1 MGRTLKWSKTSFD
14 GLHSRGRRRAGGPS
28 PTRKRLAEEQ
38 TPRCQRPPAPR
49 PRGVPGG
56 GRRGRRARPL
66 AAGRARHRL
75 RQRRQPAYRRGAG
88 RRPQVH
94 RVAFGWRT
102 DHRRVDRAGA
112 PLKAVGSEVDE
123 FEATL
128 PFKLDPFQREAIDKL
143 DAGVGGVLVSAPTS
157 SGKTVVA
164 EYAIFRAL
172 REATKVIYTTPLKA
186 LSNQKYHDF
195 VREYGERTVG
205 LVTGE
210 NTIND
215 EAPVVVMTTEILR
228 NLIYDF
234 PRGSVWEEIVIQAPR
249 SIKLVGLS
257 ATIGNYREIAEWM
270 AENRGGMET
279 VFHDVRPVELKMW
292 LSINNRFLTLFKEGG
307 GIDQRTWSKA
317 AEEEEASYR
326 VGRFSRLPSNDL
338 LKVIEELRRLDI
350 LPSIYFIFSR
360 RGCREALQRCSYH
373 ELDLTTA
380 EEKEAID
387 RVAAQRL
394 QGLKDHDE
402 EALFR
407 RMVDSRLLR
416 RGLAEH
422 HAGLLPYHKEMV
434 EELFQRGLIKVVFAT
449 ETLSLGI
456 NMPARGVVVSSFTK
470 FDGVSFSNLTTGE
483 LTQLMGR
490 AGRRGIDVIGHGV
503 ILKESDVEI
512 GTIYEVAMGP
522 TLVVESKFLPSYNMA
537 LNLLRVYTPQEAEA
551 LMQRSFGQFQKRLA
565 AEQTKE
571 RLANV
576 RDQLADIRK
585 LWDDREVSIEDVAQY
600 FKLEDR
606 RRAIRIELRRLRREA
621 GAERRGRRGRNTRAM
636 GPTGRIVQRLEVEA
650 KALLERQ
657 RKLKLVRSPRFGE
670 LLQRYGEIRAQQ
682 QELDRGQRE
691 STGQMDEYPR
701 KLRRLAKILAEAG
714 FLKDDKP
721 TDKGLFAARVYGE
734 NTILVAEAVSLG
746 WFEGLTPEELCAVIV
761 MLAAEDRERRG
772 DRRQERSPRRYPTPA
787 IAQTARLVR
796 SLYFRFADMERELD
810 EPNLRQPSHDYI
822 DFAYRWSS
830 GEALDKIPLPAN
842 VDIGDAIKAMKSL
855 YSLLRQL
862 EFALRQARSP
872 LLAVVSRAVAQME
885 RDVIKRT

>member
-1 MGRTLKWSKTSFD
+1 
-14 GLHSRGRRRAGGPS
+14 
-28 PTRKRLAEEQ
+28 
-38 TPRCQRPPAPR
+38 
-49 PRGVPGG
+49 
-56 GRRGRRARPL
+56 
-66 AAGRARHRL
+66 
-75 RQRRQPAYRRGAG
+75 
-88 RRPQVH
+88 
-94 RVAFGWRT
+94 
-102 DHRRVDRAGA
+102 
-112 PLKAVGSEVDE
+112 LKAVEPQVDD

-128 PFKLDPFQREAIDKL
+128 AFKLDPFQREAIDKL
-143 DAGVGGVLVSAPTS
+143 DTGVGGVLVSAPTS

-172 REATKVIYTTPLKA
+172 REGTKVIYTTPLKA

-195 VREYGERTVG
+195 VREYGEQKVG

-228 NLIYDF
+228 NLIYEDPKRLDAVDYVVLDEVHYIDDF

-279 VFHDVRPVELKMW
+279 VFHNVRPVELKMW
-292 LSINNRFLTLFKEGG
+292 LSIHNRFLTLFKEDG

-326 VGRFSRLPSNDL
+326 VGRFTRLPSNDL

-373 ELDLTTA
+373 DLDLTTA

-387 RVAAQRL
+387 RVAAERL
-394 QGLKDHDE
+394 LGLKDRDE
-402 EALFR
+402 ESLFR

-537 LNLLRVYTPQEAEA
+537 LNLLRVYTPEEAEG
-551 LMQRSFGQFQKRLA
+551 LMERSFGQFQKRLA
-565 AEQTKE
+565 VDRTRE

-576 RDQLADIRK
+576 RARLDDIRRM
-585 LWDDREVSIEDVAQY
+585 WDDADVSIEDVAQY
-600 FKLEDR
+600 YKLEDR
-606 RRAIRIELRRLRREA
+606 RRAIRIELKRLRRDA
-621 GAERRGRRGRNTRAM
+621 GSERRNRRGRHTRAQ
-636 GPTGRIVQRLEVEA
+636 GPTSRVVQKLEVEA
-650 KALLERQ
+650 KGLLDRQ
-657 RKLKLVRSPRFGE
+657 KKLKVVRSPRFGDH
-670 LLQRYGEIRAQQ
+670 LQSYGEIRALQR
-682 QELDRGQRE
+682 ELDAGERE
-691 STGQMDEYPR
+691 ATGQMDEYAR
-701 KLRRLAKILAEAG
+701 KLRRLCRILAETG
-714 FLKDDKP
+714 FLSANRP

-734 NTILVAEAVSLG
+734 NTILVTEAVWAG
-746 WFEGLTPEELCAVIV
+746 WLEGLASEELCAVLV
-761 MLAAEDRERRG
+761 MLAAEDRERGRRG
-772 DRRQERSPRRYPTPA
+772 GAPTGPRRYPTPA

-796 SLYFRFADMERELD
+796 SLYFRFADMEKDLD

-822 DFAYRWSS
+822 DFAYRWAA
-830 GEALDKIPLPAN
+830 GEPLDQIPLPSN

-862 EFALRQARSP
+862 EFALRQAKSP
-872 LLAVVSRAVAQME
+872 LLDVVSRAVAQME

>member
-1 MGRTLKWSKTSFD
+1 MIETM
-14 GLHSRGRRRAGGPS
+14 
-28 PTRKRLAEEQ
+28 
-38 TPRCQRPPAPR
+38 
-49 PRGVPGG
+49 
-56 GRRGRRARPL
+56 
-66 AAGRARHRL
+66 
-75 RQRRQPAYRRGAG
+75 
-88 RRPQVH
+88 
-94 RVAFGWRT
+94 
-102 DHRRVDRAGA
+102 
-112 PLKAVGSEVDE
+112 VDE
-123 FEATL
+123 FAATL
-128 PFKLDPFQREAIDKL
+128 PFELDPFQKEAIAKL
-143 DAGVGGVLVSAPTS
+143 DAGRGGVLVSAPTS

-172 REATKVIYTTPLKA
+172 QEGSKVIYTTPLKA

-195 VREYGERTVG
+195 VREYGEATVG

-215 EAPVVVMTTEILR
+215 DAPVVVMTTEILR
-228 NLIYDF
+228 NLIYEDLKRLDMVRYVVLDEVHYIDDF
-234 PRGSVWEEIVIQAPR
+234 PRGSVWEEIVIQAPTTM
-249 SIKLVGLS
+249 KMVGLS
-257 ATIGNYREIAEWM
+257 ATIGNFKDIADWM

-279 VFHDVRPVELKMW
+279 VFHDVRPVELKLW
-292 LSINNRFLTLFKEGG
+292 LAMHNRFHPLFKSDGAIE
-307 GIDQRTWSKA
+307 QRTWSKA

-326 VGRFSRLPSNDL
+326 VGGFSRLPSNDL
-338 LKVIEELRRLDI
+338 LHVIEELKRLDI
-350 LPSIYFIFSR
+350 LPAIYFIFSR

-387 RVAAQRL
+387 RVAAERL
-394 QGLKDHDE
+394 QGLTDRDE

-407 RMVDSRLLR
+407 RMVDARLLR

-470 FDGVSFSNLTTGE
+470 FDGANFSNLTTGE

-503 ILKESDVEI
+503 ILKESDVEV

-537 LNLLRVYTPQEAEA
+537 LNLLRIYTPAQAEA
-551 LMQRSFGQFQKRLA
+551 LMERSFGQFQKRLA
-565 AEQTKE
+565 EEHTRE

-576 RDQLADIRK
+576 RTRLTDIRH
-585 LWDDREVSIEDVAQY
+585 LWDDHEVSIDDVAQY

-606 RRAIRIELRRLRREA
+606 RRSIRIELKRLRREA
-621 GAERRGRRGRNTRAM
+621 GAERRGRRGRSRSLGSA
-636 GPTGRIVQRLEVEA
+636 GRLVQRLEVEA
-650 KALLERQ
+650 KGLLERQ
-657 RKLKLVRSPRFGE
+657 KKLKLVRSPRFGDH
-670 LLQRYGEIRAQQ
+670 LQKYAEIRSLQK
-682 QELDRGQRE
+682 ELDGGERE
-691 STGQMDEYPR
+691 ITGQMDEYAR
-701 KLRRLAKILAEAG
+701 KLRRLCRILTETG
-714 FLKDDKP
+714 FLAHDRP
-721 TDKGLFAARVYGE
+721 TDKGLFASRIYGE
-734 NTILVAEAVSLG
+734 NTILVTEAVWLG
-746 WFEGLTPEELCAVIV
+746 WLEGLAPEELCAVLV
-761 MLAAEDRERRG
+761 MLAAEDRERGR
-772 DRRQERSPRRYPTPA
+772 DRQPRAPRRYPTPA

-796 SLYFRFADMERELD
+796 SLYFRFADMERDLD

-822 DFAYRWSS
+822 DFAYRWSA
-830 GEALDKIPLPAN
+830 GEPLDQIPLPAN
-842 VDIGDAIKAMKSL
+842 VDIGDAIKSMKAL

-862 EFALRQARSP
+862 EWAVRQAKSP
-872 LLAVVSRAVAQME
+872 LYETVSRAVAQME

>member
-1 MGRTLKWSKTSFD
+1 MKSL
-14 GLHSRGRRRAGGPS
+14 GPI
-28 PTRKRLAEEQ
+28 L
-38 TPRCQRPPAPR
+38 PAPSR
-49 PRGVPGG
+49 KV
-56 GRRGRRARPL
+56 
-66 AAGRARHRL
+66 AGSL
-75 RQRRQPAYRRGAG
+75 
-88 RRPQVH
+88 
-94 RVAFGWRT
+94 
-102 DHRRVDRAGA
+102 
-112 PLKAVGSEVDE
+112 VDE
-123 FEATL
+123 FAATL
-128 PFKLDPFQREAIDKL
+128 PFELDPFQTEAIAKL
-143 DAGVGGVLVSAPTS
+143 DAGRGGVLVSAPTS

-172 REATKVIYTTPLKA
+172 KEGSKVIYTTPLKA

-195 VREYGERTVG
+195 VREYGEATVG

-228 NLIYDF
+228 NLIYEDLKRLDMVRYVVLDEVHYIDDF
-234 PRGSVWEEIVIQAPR
+234 PRGSVWEEIVIQAPTTM
-249 SIKLVGLS
+249 KMVGLS
-257 ATIGNYREIAEWM
+257 ATIGNFKDIADWM

-279 VFHDVRPVELKMW
+279 VFHDVRPVELKLW
-292 LSINNRFLTLFKEGG
+292 LAMHNRFFPLFKSDG

-326 VGRFSRLPSNDL
+326 VGGYSRLPSNDL
-338 LKVIEELRRLDI
+338 LHVIEELKRFDI
-350 LPSIYFIFSR
+350 LPAIYFIFSR

-380 EEKEAID
+380 EEKDAID
-387 RVAAQRL
+387 RVAAERL
-394 QGLKDHDE
+394 QGLTDRDE
-402 EALFR
+402 ESLFR
-407 RMVDSRLLR
+407 RMVDARLLR

-470 FDGVSFSNLTTGE
+470 FDGANFSNLTTGE

-503 ILKESDVEI
+503 ILKESDVEV

-537 LNLLRVYTPQEAEA
+537 LNLLRIYTPEQAEG
-551 LMQRSFGQFQKRLA
+551 LMERSFGQFQKRLA
-565 AEQTKE
+565 EEHTRE

-576 RDQLADIRK
+576 RARLADIRH
-585 LWDDREVSIEDVAQY
+585 LWDDNEVSIDDVAQY

-606 RRAIRIELRRLRREA
+606 RRAIRIELKRLRREA
-621 GAERRGRRGRNTRAM
+621 GAERRGRRGRTRAL
-636 GPTGRIVQRLEVEA
+636 GSAGRLVQRLEVEA
-650 KALLERQ
+650 KGLLERQ
-657 RKLKLVRSPRFGE
+657 KKLKLVRSPHFGDH
-670 LLQRYGEIRAQQ
+670 LQKYAEIRSLQK
-682 QELDRGQRE
+682 ELDGGERE
-691 STGQMDEYPR
+691 ITGQMDEYAR
-701 KLRRLAKILAEAG
+701 KLRRLCRILTETG
-714 FLKDDKP
+714 FLAHDRP
-721 TDKGLFAARVYGE
+721 TEKGLFASRIYGE
-734 NTILVAEAVSLG
+734 NTILVTEAVWLG
-746 WFEGLTPEELCAVIV
+746 WLEGLAPEELCAVLV
-761 MLAAEDRERRG
+761 MLAAEDRERGR
-772 DRRQERSPRRYPTPA
+772 DRQPRAPRRYPTPA

-796 SLYFRFADMERELD
+796 SLYFRFADMERDLD

-830 GEALDKIPLPAN
+830 GEPLDQIPLPAN
-842 VDIGDAIKAMKSL
+842 VDIGDAIKSMKAL

-862 EFALRQARSP
+862 EWAVRQAKSP
-872 LLAVVSRAVAQME
+872 LYETVSRAVAQME

>member
-1 MGRTLKWSKTSFD
+1 MKTADS
-14 GLHSRGRRRAGGPS
+14 L
-28 PTRKRLAEEQ
+28 
-38 TPRCQRPPAPR
+38 
-49 PRGVPGG
+49 
-56 GRRGRRARPL
+56 
-66 AAGRARHRL
+66 
-75 RQRRQPAYRRGAG
+75 
-88 RRPQVH
+88 VH
-94 RVAFGWRT
+94 
-102 DHRRVDRAGA
+102 
-112 PLKAVGSEVDE
+112 E

-128 PFKLDPFQREAIDKL
+128 PFELDGFQREAIEKL
-143 DAGVGGVLVSAPTS
+143 DAGPGGVLVSAPTS

-172 REATKVIYTTPLKA
+172 QTGSKVIYTTPLKA

-195 VREYGERTVG
+195 VREYGEATVG

-228 NLIYDF
+228 NLIYEDPKRLDMVQYVVLDEVHYIDDF
-234 PRGSVWEEIVIQAPR
+234 PRGSVWEEIVIQAPTT
-249 SIKLVGLS
+249 IKLVGLS
-257 ATIGNYREIAEWM
+257 ATIGNFKEIADWM

-279 VFHDVRPVELKMW
+279 VFHDVRPVELKLW
-292 LSINNRFLTLFKEGG
+292 LAIQNRFLSLFKGDG

-326 VGRFSRLPSNDL
+326 VGGYSRLPSNDL
-338 LKVIEELRRLDI
+338 LHVIEELKRLDI
-350 LPSIYFIFSR
+350 LPAIYFIFSR

-373 ELDLTTA
+373 ELDLTSA

-387 RVAAQRL
+387 RVAAERL

-402 EALFR
+402 ESLFR
-407 RMVDSRLLR
+407 RMVDARLLR

-470 FDGVSFSNLTTGE
+470 FDGANFSNLTTGE

-503 ILKESDVEI
+503 ILKESDVEV

-522 TLVVESKFLPSYNMA
+522 TLVVQSKFLPSYNMA
-537 LNLLRVYTPQEAEA
+537 LNLLRIYTPEQAEG

-565 AEQTKE
+565 EDRTRE
-571 RLANV
+571 RLVNV
-576 RDQLADIRK
+576 RTRLADIRH
-585 LWDDREVSIEDVAQY
+585 LWADREVSIEDVAQY

-606 RRAIRIELRRLRREA
+606 RRAIRIELKRLRREA
-621 GAERRGRRGRNTRAM
+621 GSERRARRGHHTRTVGSA
-636 GPTGRIVQRLEVEA
+636 GRLVQRLEVEA
-650 KALLERQ
+650 RGLMERQ
-657 RKLKLVRSPRFGE
+657 KKLTVVRSPRFGE
-670 LLQRYGEIRAQQ
+670 YLQKYGEIRALQK
-682 QELDRGQRE
+682 ELDGGERE
-691 STGQMDEYPR
+691 LTGQMDEYAR
-701 KLRRLAKILAEAG
+701 KLRRLCRILTETG
-714 FLKDDKP
+714 FLAHDRP
-721 TDKGLFAARVYGE
+721 TEKGLFASRVYGE
-734 NTILVAEAVSLG
+734 NTILVAEAVWLG
-746 WFEGLTPEELCAVIV
+746 WLEGLTPEELCAVLV
-761 MLAAEDRERRG
+761 MLAAEDRERGRDRQQRG
-772 DRRQERSPRRYPTPA
+772 GRRYPTPA

-796 SLYFRFADMERELD
+796 SLYFRFADLESDLD

-822 DFAYRWSS
+822 DFAYRWSA
-830 GEALDKIPLPAN
+830 GEPLDQIPLPPN
-842 VDIGDAIKAMKSL
+842 IDIGDAIKSMKAL

-862 EFALRQARSP
+862 EWALRQAKAP
-872 LLAVVSRAVAQME
+872 LFETVSRAVAQME

>member
-1 MGRTLKWSKTSFD
+1 
-14 GLHSRGRRRAGGPS
+14 
-28 PTRKRLAEEQ
+28 
-38 TPRCQRPPAPR
+38 
-49 PRGVPGG
+49 V
-56 GRRGRRARPL
+56 
-66 AAGRARHRL
+66 
-75 RQRRQPAYRRGAG
+75 
-88 RRPQVH
+88 
-94 RVAFGWRT
+94 
-102 DHRRVDRAGA
+102 
-112 PLKAVGSEVDE
+112 KAVQSLESE
-123 FEATL
+123 FEGTL
-128 PFKLDPFQREAIDKL
+128 AFKLDPFQREAIDKL
-143 DAGVGGVLVSAPTS
+143 DNGAGGVLVSAPTS

-172 REATKVIYTTPLKA
+172 REGTKVIYTTPLKA

-195 VREYGERTVG
+195 VREYGEKTVG

-228 NLIYDF
+228 NLIYEDPKRLDAVNYVVLDEVHYIDDF

-279 VFHDVRPVELKMW
+279 VFHNVRPVELKMW
-292 LSINNRFLTLFKEGG
+292 LSVQNRFFPLFKEDG

-326 VGRFSRLPSNDL
+326 VGRFTRLPSNDL

-373 ELDLTTA
+373 DLDLTTP

-387 RVAAQRL
+387 QVAATRL
-394 QGLKDHDE
+394 LGLKDRDE

-416 RGLAEH
+416 RGMAEH

-483 LTQLMGR
+483 MTQLMGR

-503 ILKESDVEI
+503 VLKESDVEI

-537 LNLLRVYTPQEAEA
+537 LNLLRVYTPVEAEG
-551 LMQRSFGQFQKRLA
+551 LMERSFGQFQKRLA
-565 AEQTKE
+565 ADATRE

-576 RDQLADIRK
+576 RARLDDIRK
-585 LWDDREVSIEDVAQY
+585 MWDDSDVSLDDVVQY

-606 RRAIRIELRRLRREA
+606 RRAIRIELRRLRRDA
-621 GAERRGRRGRNTRAM
+621 GAERRNRRGHHTRAQ
-636 GPTGRIVQRLEVEA
+636 GHSSRVVQKLEVEA
-650 KALLERQ
+650 KGLLERQ
-657 RKLKLVRSPRFGE
+657 RKLKVVRSPRFGE
-670 LLQRYGEIRAQQ
+670 HLQGYAEIRGLQK
-682 QELDRGQRE
+682 ELEAGERE
-691 STGQMDEYPR
+691 ATGQMDEYAR
-701 KLRRLAKILAEAG
+701 KLRRLSRILTETG
-714 FLKDDKP
+714 FLSDDRP
-721 TDKGLFAARVYGE
+721 TDKGLFAARIYGE
-734 NTILVAEAVSLG
+734 NTILVAEAVWAG
-746 WFEGLTPEELCAVIV
+746 WLEGLRAEELCAVLV
-761 MLAAEDRERRG
+761 MLAVEDRERGRSRG
-772 DRRQERSPRRYPTPA
+772 GAPTGPRRYPTPA
-787 IAQTARLVR
+787 VSQTARLVR
-796 SLYFRFADMERELD
+796 SLYFRFADMEKDLD

-822 DFAYRWSS
+822 DFAYRWSA
-830 GEALDKIPLPAN
+830 GEPLDKIPIPSN

-862 EFALRQARSP
+862 EFALRQAKSP
-872 LLAVVSRAVAQME
+872 LLDEVSRAVAQME

>member
-1 MGRTLKWSKTSFD
+1 MKTVES
-14 GLHSRGRRRAGGPS
+14 L
-28 PTRKRLAEEQ
+28 
-38 TPRCQRPPAPR
+38 
-49 PRGVPGG
+49 
-56 GRRGRRARPL
+56 
-66 AAGRARHRL
+66 
-75 RQRRQPAYRRGAG
+75 
-88 RRPQVH
+88 
-94 RVAFGWRT
+94 
-102 DHRRVDRAGA
+102 
-112 PLKAVGSEVDE
+112 VGD
-123 FEATL
+123 FEAGL
-128 PFKLDPFQREAIDKL
+128 PFKLDPFQHEAIDKL
-143 DAGVGGVLVSAPTS
+143 DTGVGGVLVSAPTS

-172 REATKVIYTTPLKA
+172 RDGSKVIYTTPLKA

-195 VREYGERTVG
+195 VHEYGERTVG

-215 EAPVVVMTTEILR
+215 DAPVVVMTTEILR
-228 NLIYDF
+228 NLIYEDPARLDLVRYVVLDEVHYIDDF

-249 SIKLVGLS
+249 TIKLIGLS
-257 ATIGNYREIAEWM
+257 ATIGNYREVAEWM

-279 VFHDVRPVELKMW
+279 IFHNVRPVELKMW
-292 LSINNRFLTLFKEGG
+292 LAIHNHFLPLFKDDG

-326 VGRFSRLPSNDL
+326 VGRFTRLPSNDL

-360 RGCREALQRCSYH
+360 RGCREALQRCAYH
-373 ELDLTTA
+373 ELDLTTPA
-380 EEKEAID
+380 EKEAID
-387 RVAAQRL
+387 RAAAERL
-394 QGLKDHDE
+394 LGLKDRDE
-402 EALFR
+402 ETLFK

-483 LTQLMGR
+483 MTQLMGR

-522 TLVVESKFLPSYNMA
+522 TLVVESKFLPTYNMA
-537 LNLLRVYTPQEAEA
+537 LNLLRVYTPEEAEG
-551 LMQRSFGQFQKRLA
+551 LMERSFGQFQKRLA
-565 AEQTKE
+565 ADQTRE
-571 RLANV
+571 RLDNV
-576 RDQLADIRK
+576 RARLDDIRRM
-585 LWDDREVSIEDVAQY
+585 WDEADVSFEDVAQY
-600 FKLEDR
+600 YKLDDR
-606 RRAIRIELRRLRREA
+606 LRAIRIEMRRLRREA
-621 GAERRGRRGRNTRAM
+621 GAERRSRRGRRTRAQ
-636 GPTGRIVQRLEVEA
+636 GHSSRVLQRLEIEA
-650 KALLERQ
+650 KGLLERQ
-657 RKLKLVRSPRFGE
+657 RKLKVVRSPQFGE
-670 LLQRYGEIRAQQ
+670 HLQRYGEIRGLQK
-682 QELDRGQRE
+682 ELEAGERE
-691 STGQMDEYPR
+691 ATGQMDEYAR
-701 KLRRLAKILAEAG
+701 KLRRLSKILTETG
-714 FLKDDKP
+714 FLADNRP
-721 TDKGLFAARVYGE
+721 TDKGLFASRVYGE
-734 NTILVAEAVSLG
+734 NTILVAEAVWAG
-746 WFEGLTPEELCAVIV
+746 WLEGLTPEELSAVLV
-761 MLAAEDRERRG
+761 MLAAEDRERGRG
-772 DRRQERSPRRYPTPA
+772 RGAAAAGPRRYPTPA

-796 SLYFRFADMERELD
+796 SLYFRFADMEKDLD

-822 DFAYRWSS
+822 DFAYRWSA
-830 GEALDKIPLPAN
+830 GEPLDKIPFPAN

-862 EFALRQARSP
+862 EFALRQAKSP
-872 LLAVVSRAVAQME
+872 LLDTVTHAVAQME